1 MHIHIRKAEIAE
13 SDRLSAIAYAS
24 KAHWGY
30 APAVLDS
37 WRHDLSISADSIARH
52 PTFVSEAQ
60 GELAGF
66 YQLILGEG
74 ECSLE
79 HLWVHPL
86 FMGKGVGRSLL
97 AHAVEQAAQCGA
109 QHVVIDADPN
119 AERFYLAC
127 GAVRCGA
134 VPAPIEGEPERV
146 LPQLRITTAG
156 R

>member
-1 MHIHIRKAEIAE
+1 MHIRKAEPAE
-13 SDRLSAIAYAS
+13 SDPLSVTAYAS

-30 APAVLDS
+30 ASAVLES
-37 WRHDLSISADSIARH
+37 WRHDLLVSADSIARH
-52 PTFVSEAQ
+52 PTFVCELQ
-60 GELAGF
+60 GDLAGF
-66 YQLILGEG
+66 YQLILDEG

-86 FMGKGVGRSLL
+86 FMGQGVGRSLL
-97 AHAVEQAAQCGA
+97 AHAVEQAAHCGA
-109 QHVVIDADPN
+109 KHVVIDADPN

-146 LPQLRITTAG
+146 RPQLQITLAD